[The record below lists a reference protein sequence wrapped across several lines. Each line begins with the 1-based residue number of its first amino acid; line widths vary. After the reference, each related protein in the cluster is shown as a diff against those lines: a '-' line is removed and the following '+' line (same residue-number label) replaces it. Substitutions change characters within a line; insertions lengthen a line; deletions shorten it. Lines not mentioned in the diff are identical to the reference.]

1 MTKST
6 KTPNFIKFL
15 YLAICIICFGFG
27 TLHTYLGFRV
37 LNIGGSVYGSIFLA
51 VLILMALITCYY
63 YAIKGK
69 KIALWFYLVFA
80 LAFFVSNLNYFYPQ
94 YSKNSLIK
102 EEAGEVKNV
111 LNNYKEMIDKEVNPT
126 QSDYLKKL
134 QELYD
139 HKTSLI
145 REIRGR
151 GGFGVYA
158 TKELEQFN
166 KLAGSAISPD
176 RNLGKTDL
184 EREEKAIHFEKELNN
199 AIKTFEKNTLKE
211 QDQAAIALFEAK
223 DEMNDKYNHYSDTL
237 LLIVKEK
244 ININLN
250 DIDSVPYIPEIKM
263 ITEIVDFL
271 DAISIKVNTA
281 KGVQLLLPFEKDKKG
296 ALLMPTVKNLGRAE
310 HTVNSIIKRRD
321 KGDTWVSV
329 ILCFF
334 IDIIIPLFMYFV
346 IRRNSGE
353 GAETDNEKKKE
364 RGEPKSLG
372 DYKQYLRKG

>member
-15 YLAICIICFGFG
+15 YLAISIICFGFG

-69 KIALWFYLVFA
+69 KLALVFYLVFA
-80 LAFFVSNLNYFYPQ
+80 MAFFISNLNYFYPQ

-102 EEAGEVKNV
+102 EEAGEVKNI
-111 LNNYKEMIDKEVNPT
+111 LNNYKEKIDKEVNPT
-126 QSDYLKKL
+126 QSDYLRKL
-134 QELYD
+134 QELND

-145 REIRGR
+145 REIRDR
-151 GGFGVYA
+151 GGFGIYA

-166 KLAGSAISPD
+166 KLAGSSISPD
-176 RNLGKTDL
+176 RDLGKTDA
-184 EREEKAIHFEKELNN
+184 EREEKALHFEKELNN

-223 DEMNDKYNHYSDTL
+223 DEMNEKYMYYSDTL
-237 LLIVKEK
+237 LHIVKDK

-250 DIDSVPYIPEIKM
+250 DIDSVPYIPEIKV

-271 DAISIKVNTA
+271 DAISVKVNTA
-281 KGVQLLLPFEKDKKG
+281 KDMQLLTPFEKDKKG

-310 HTVNSIIKRRD
+310 HTINSIIKRRD
-321 KGDTWVSV
+321 KGDTWVSI

-346 IRRNSGE
+346 IRKNSGE
-353 GAETDNEKKKE
+353 ETDAGNEKRK
-364 RGEPKSLG
+364 GSGGPKSLG
-372 DYKQYLRKG
+372 DYKRHLK